1 MIDTYSTFL
10 ANNASE
16 KNNDG
21 MHYMFLIFWQLCFGS
36 FIGLINVILHALA
49 TIIVIKVTRQL
60 HKLLQKY
67 SMLALIL
74 TMSVAASILLATQVI
89 EIIMWSLS
97 YIAVSAIASGA
108 DGLYFAFVNF
118 TSLGYGDIV
127 PLERW
132 HLMGP
137 MTAMNGVL
145 LFGWSTAV
153 LFQVLTFALQSQK
166 PQSFHSTPVA
176 E

>member
-1 MIDTYSTFL
+1 
-10 ANNASE
+10 
-16 KNNDG
+16 
-21 MHYMFLIFWQLCFGS
+21 
-36 FIGLINVILHALA
+36 
-49 TIIVIKVTRQL
+49 
-60 HKLLQKY
+60 
-67 SMLALIL
+67 
-74 TMSVAASILLATQVI
+74 MSVAASILLATQVI

-166 PQSFHSTPVA
+166 PQSIHSTPVA

>member
-1 MIDTYSTFL
+1 
-10 ANNASE
+10 
-16 KNNDG
+16 
-21 MHYMFLIFWQLCFGS
+21 
-36 FIGLINVILHALA
+36 
-49 TIIVIKVTRQL
+49 
-60 HKLLQKY
+60 
-67 SMLALIL
+67 MLALIL

-97 YIAVSAIASGA
+97 YMAVSAIPSSA

-153 LFQVLTFALQSQK
+153 LFQVLTFALQNQK
-166 PQSFHSTPVA
+166 PRGIHSTP
-176 E
+176 